1 MTICHNIVMPPSVLP
16 LLFEVAEDHDGIIS
30 ASAARA
36 AGVPA
41 NTLVRLAER
50 GTLQRV
56 ARGVYRLPMFPAAA
70 SKHADFQAAI
80 AWARANNGPDAA
92 ISHESALSLF
102 GISDALPER
111 IHLTIDPK
119 SRVRRAIPK
128 RYAVHREGL
137 AKSDHASYEG
147 VPVTTV
153 ERTIRDVAR
162 AGRND
167 LALAAIDDARRLGF
181 ITKGRENVLRREIAA
196 ART

>member
-1 MTICHNIVMPPSVLP
+1 MPPSVLP
-16 LLFEVAEDHDGIIS
+16 LLFEVAENHDGIIS

-70 SKHADFQAAI
+70 SKHAELQAAI
-80 AWARANNGPDAA
+80 AWARANNGPAA
-92 ISHESALSLF
+92 VISHESALSLF
-102 GISDALPER
+102 GISDALPGR

-119 SRVRRAIPK
+119 SRVRRAVPK
-128 RYAVHREGL
+128 LYLVHREAL
-137 AKSDHASYEG
+137 PKNDHASYEG

-167 LALAAIDDARRLGF
+167 LALSAIADGRRLGF
-181 ITKGRENVLRREIAA
+181 LRKDREDVLRREILAG
-196 ART
+196 R

>member
-1 MTICHNIVMPPSVLP
+1 MPPSVLP

-30 ASAARA
+30 ASAARD
-36 AGVPA
+36 AGIPA

-50 GTLQRV
+50 GTLERV

-70 SKHADFQAAI
+70 SKHAEFQAAV
-80 AWARANNGPDAA
+80 AWAGANNGPAAA

-102 GISDALPER
+102 GISDALPGR

-119 SRVRRAIPK
+119 SRVRRTIPK
-128 RYAVHREGL
+128 LYVVHREPL
-137 AKSDHASYEG
+137 SPSDCASYEG

-167 LALAAIDDARRLGF
+167 LALAAIADGKRLGF
-181 ITKGRENVLRREIAA
+181 INRSREAALRREIVAA
-196 ART
+196 GA